1 MKFIKKYKYLIPEF
15 ILILST
21 FFYMFN
27 SGFIINPIAVAIVVA
42 IVAQT
47 YFNNLTTGILMG
59 LLFSMIFGYL
69 FLALYSDIVKYDT
82 ISDAWQMIVFGSAY
96 LGISLAASIGM
107 VFKYI
112 LRDSLKEEASI
123 ETNLSEE

>member
-1 MKFIKKYKYLIPEF
+1 MKFLKKYKSLLPEV

-27 SGFIINPIAVAIVVA
+27 SGFIINPIAVAIVIA
-42 IVAQT
+42 IVAQI
-47 YFNNLTTGILMG
+47 YFNNLMTGIVMA

-69 FLALYSDIVKYDT
+69 FLALYSDIVKFDT
-82 ISDAWQMIVFGSAY
+82 LSDAWQMIVFGTAY

-112 LRDSLKEEASI
+112 MRDTLKENAAIHS
-123 ETNLSEE
+123 NLSEE